1 MALFALAMSSGE
13 KHEGDFAGYKLW
25 MSTLSKA
32 STFFKHSA
40 LLGFIVWY
48 SPAQLFFGD

>member
-1 MALFALAMSSGE
+1 
-13 KHEGDFAGYKLW
+13 
-25 MSTLSKA
+25 MSTLSEA

-48 SPAQLFFGD
+48 SPAQLFFGDWNNLWHLLNMISTQ